1 MYHAGKIGKDGEWVL
16 DIMKNAGVDTSYTK
30 VSKTEVKKKKKK
42 TGLVQF
48 EPYSLCFSGCFVGLP
63 GTKNP

>member
-1 MYHAGKIGKDGEWVL
+1 VYHAGKIGKDGEWVL

-48 EPYSLCFSGCFVGLP
+48 EPYSL
-63 GTKNP
+63 